1 MGERLDSRW
10 AKRALAAVLTAAL
23 AGAVLSACG
32 GSGGGPP
39 QLTFFVA
46 IQPGGTIE
54 ATAERCTKE
63 AHGKYT
69 IKPELLPNDAT
80 QSREQLVRRLGAK
93 DDSIDIIGLDVI
105 LTSEF
110 ANAGWIAP
118 WTGKQKA
125 EASKNVFPSVL
136 KTASYEGEL
145 YATPFN
151 TNTQLLWYR
160 KDLVPKPP
168 ETWDEMIEMAE
179 ELPEAGQ
186 IQVQAERYEGY
197 TVWVNALIESA
208 GTSILK
214 GPEEVELKQQPTE
227 EALEVIGKLA
237 HSSAASP
244 ELPTSNEDSARLAF
258 EAGNAAFMTN
268 YTFAYAS
275 AGENAPE
282 IQENMGAAPFPRG
295 NENPPK
301 PPLGGFTL
309 AASAL
314 PSHKK
319 EAFEAAACLSGEKSE
334 LTATELDGLPPSHE
348 NLYANPVVKKAYPGF
363 AGLVK
368 EEVEAAGARPVTPAY
383 QDVTSALQ
391 RTLHPPES
399 IPAEGEVGKYEELKE
414 NLEASPTREGLRGWR
429 PTHPA
434 PTPPPRSR
442 LRRVRGRSPNA
453 NSPGC
458 SA

>member
-1 MGERLDSRW
+1 MGERLETRR
-10 AKRALAAVLTAAL
+10 AKQGLAAVLAAAL

-32 GSGGGPP
+32 GSSGGPP
-39 QLTFFVA
+39 QPAFFLA
-46 IQPGGTIE
+46 LPAGGEVE
-54 ATAERCTKE
+54 ATTERCTKE
-63 AHGKYT
+63 ADAKST

-93 DDSIDIIGLDVI
+93 DNSIDIIGLDVI

-110 ANAGWIAP
+110 ATAGWIEP
-118 WTGKQKA
+118 WTGKFKK
-125 EASKNVFPSVL
+125 EASEHVFPSVL
-136 KTASYEGEL
+136 KTATFENEL
-145 YATPFN
+145 YAAPFN

-214 GPEEVELKQQPTE
+214 APEEVDLEQKPTE

-244 ELPTSNEDSARLAF
+244 ELPTSNEDTSRLAF
-258 EAGNAAFMTN
+258 EAGNAAFMAN

-275 AGENAPE
+275 DGENATQ
-282 IQENMGAAPFPRG
+282 IQKEMGAPPFPRV
-295 NENPPK
+295 NENPAN
-301 PPLGGFTL
+301 PPLGGFNL
-309 AASAL
+309 AVSAYS
-314 PSHKK
+314 SHKK

-334 LTATELDGLPPSHE
+334 LTATELDGLPPSRE
-348 NLYANPVVKKAYPGF
+348 NLYTNKIVEKAYPGF
-363 AGLVK
+363 AGLVR
-368 EEVEAAGARPVTPAY
+368 ESVEAAGARPVTPAY

-399 IPAEGEVGKYEELKE
+399 IPAAGEEGNDGELKE
-414 NLEASPTREGLRGWR
+414 NLEAAVKREGL
-429 PTHPA
+429 
-434 PTPPPRSR
+434 
-442 LRRVRGRSPNA
+442 L
-453 NSPGC
+453 
-458 SA
+458 

>member
-1 MGERLDSRW
+1 MGERLETRR
-10 AKRALAAVLTAAL
+10 AKRALAVVLTAAL
-23 AGAVLSACG
+23 AGVVLSACG
-32 GSGGGPP
+32 GSSSGPP

-54 ATAERCTKE
+54 ATAERCTEE
-63 AHGKYT
+63 AKGKYT

-93 DDSIDIIGLDVI
+93 DNSIDIIGLDVI

-118 WTGKQKA
+118 WTGKLKE
-125 EASKNVFPSVL
+125 EASENVFPSVL
-136 KTASYEGEL
+136 KTATYEGEL
-145 YATPFN
+145 YAAPFN
-151 TNTQLLWYR
+151 TNTQVLWYR

-197 TVWVNALIESA
+197 TVWVNSLIESA

-214 GPEEVELKQQPTE
+214 GPEEIELQQKPTE
-227 EALEVIGKLA
+227 EALEVIGKLS

-258 EAGNAAFMTN
+258 EAGKAAFMTN
-268 YTFAYAS
+268 YTFAFAS
-275 AGENAPE
+275 AKENAPE
-282 IQENMGAAPFPRG
+282 INEVMGAAPFPRV
-295 NENPPK
+295 NENPAK
-301 PPLGGFTL
+301 PPLGGFNL
-309 AASAL
+309 AVSSYS
-314 PSHKK
+314 SHQKQ
-319 EAFEAAACLSGEKSE
+319 AFEAAACLSGEKSE

-348 NLYANPVVKKAYPGF
+348 NLYTNKVVEKAYPGF

-368 EEVEAAGARPVTPAY
+368 EEVEAAGPRPTTPAY

-399 IPAEGEVGKYEELKE
+399 IPAEGEEGKYEELKE
-414 NLEASPTREGLRGWR
+414 NLEAAVKREGL
-429 PTHPA
+429 
-434 PTPPPRSR
+434 
-442 LRRVRGRSPNA
+442 L
-453 NSPGC
+453 
-458 SA
+458 